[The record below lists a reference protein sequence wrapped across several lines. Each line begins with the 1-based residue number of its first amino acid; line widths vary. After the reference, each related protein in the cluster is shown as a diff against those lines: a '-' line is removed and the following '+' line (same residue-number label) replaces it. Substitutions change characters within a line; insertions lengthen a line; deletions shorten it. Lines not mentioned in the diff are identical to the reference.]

1 MIYSTADDT
10 TKGKYVKRMGSHKIV
25 ALLTAPFL
33 SLPLLVAPAAMATP
47 AGDNVVINEVYVRGG
62 NATSIYPDF
71 IELYNPTTATIDL
84 TGMSLQYFSAS
95 GTAGNGVTPL
105 SGSIEPGG
113 YYLVTGSGGA
123 AAQPLE
129 ADATGSI
136 AASASKGSVVL
147 FNVAEKQ
154 TLANPADTTT
164 LANVVDAV
172 GFGSGGIKETDTA
185 KGSTNDGTSYNRTNG
200 VDTDNN
206 ANDFVIAAVSP
217 TKSGA
222 APTEPPIDPEDPPVI
237 PEEPPAQ
244 PAELSIAEIQGDG
257 AATPYEGKQ
266 VTTTGI
272 VTAVYATGG
281 FNGVVIQTPGEQ
293 SGIPT
298 ASNAIFVYGSSFAKA
313 AKLGDYVQVTGT
325 ATEYSGKTQISS
337 PSWTVLENPEGLS
350 ASAVTV
356 ETFPAEE
363 TQREALESMLVQVTG
378 THTITDN
385 YSANRYGEIFITAGT
400 EPLYQP
406 SELFNPATQ
415 AAEIAAYAEAN
426 AAKTFSFDDGMSWDY
441 TKFNQDNDA
450 IPLAWF
456 NVNDPARVGAQ
467 VIFDQP
473 MIFDF
478 LRETWKL
485 QPTGPVN
492 VAGGEDNSAEWVTY
506 SGNERPAAPGD
517 FADAGADVTVSS
529 FNVLNYFIS
538 LGEDAVGTCKAYQ
551 DRDGNP
557 ITTNDCGD
565 FRGAFRAEDQQRQ
578 QTKIVAAINAL
589 DSSVIGLEEIENT
602 KTTQGADRDLAI
614 KTLVEALNA
623 DAGFEKWAYVP
634 SPADVPADEDVIRL
648 AFIYQP
654 AEVAPVGDSKILVGN
669 ADFTGLAREPLAQEW
684 QAVGASGQP
693 EGETFVVSVNHF
705 KSKGSLSD
713 KYPNDADTYAG
724 NNNILRTHQA
734 DELQKWLAAEYP
746 GKATLI
752 IGDLNSYGKEDP
764 ILKLEE
770 NGYTNLADR
779 FNITKKSYL
788 YGGVIGSLD
797 HGLANEAALEL
808 TVGADIWNVNAMEPL
823 AFEYSRYNYNVSYES
838 LFDTTAYR
846 SSDHDPIKIA
856 LKTLP
861 AEPTEVTPVE
871 PTKVTPVAPTADD
884 EADTYTIP
892 EVEGVQYLVNGEVV
906 EPGTYSVDDADLTVV
921 VTAEA
926 ASSEYVLASE
936 AIADFS
942 LKFTKAVTALEDDA
956 TSGGS
961 GKEDGTSG
969 GSGQEDATSAG
980 AVTPTEPTPVGNSL
994 AKTGA
999 DVAAVLGFAV
1009 LLILGG
1015 SALVYRRRE
1024 I

>member
-1 MIYSTADDT
+1 M
-10 TKGKYVKRMGSHKIV
+10 KRTGSHKIV

-62 NATSIYPDF
+62 NATSTYPDF
-71 IELYNPTTATIDL
+71 VELYNPTAAPIDL
-84 TGMSLQYFSAS
+84 TGMSLQYFSAA
-95 GTAGNGVTPL
+95 GTTGNGVTTL
-105 SGSIEPGG
+105 SGTIAPGG

-123 AAQPLE
+123 AAQSLE

-147 FNVAEKQ
+147 FNVANKQ
-154 TLANPADTTT
+154 TLANPADTMT

-172 GFGSGGIKETDTA
+172 GYGSAGIKETDTA

-206 ANDFVIAAVSP
+206 ATDFVIADISP

-222 APTEPPIDPEDPPVI
+222 EPTEPPIDPEDPPVD

-257 AATPYEGKQ
+257 ATTPYEGKQ

-298 ASNAIFVYGSSFAKA
+298 ASNAIFVYGSNFAKA

-350 ASAVTV
+350 ASAVTI

-363 TQREALESMLVQVTG
+363 TQREALESMLVQITG
-378 THTITDN
+378 TYTITDN
-385 YSANRYGEIFITAGT
+385 YSANRYGEIFITAGA

-415 AAEIAAYAEAN
+415 GEEIAAYAADI

-441 TKFNQDNDA
+441 TKFDQNNDD
-450 IPLAWF
+450 IPVAWL

-467 VIFDQP
+467 VTFDQP

-492 VAGGEDNSAEWVTY
+492 TAGDAVDHSREWITL

-538 LGEDAVGTCKAYQ
+538 LGEGAVGTCKAYQ

-578 QTKIVAAINAL
+578 ESKIVAAINAL

-623 DAGFEKWAYVP
+623 DAGFKKWAYVP

-654 AEVAPVGDSKILVGN
+654 AEVAPVGDSKILIGN
-669 ADFTGLAREPLAQEW
+669 ENFTGLAREPLAQEW
-684 QAVGASGQP
+684 QAIGESGQP

-734 DELQKWLAAEYP
+734 DELQKWLASEFP
-746 GKATLI
+746 GKATI
-752 IGDLNSYGKEDP
+752 IVGDLNSYGKEDP
-764 ILKLEE
+764 LLKLEE

-779 FNITKKSYL
+779 FDITKKSYL
-788 YGGVIGSLD
+788 YDGVIGSLD
-797 HGLANEAALEL
+797 HGLANEAALAL

-823 AFEYSRYNYNVSYES
+823 AFEYSRYNYNVSYET

-861 AEPTEVTPVE
+861 VEPTEVTPVE
-871 PTKVTPVAPTADD
+871 PTEVTPVAPTADD
-884 EADTYTIP
+884 EADTYMIP

-921 VTAEA
+921 VTAET

-942 LKFTKAVTALEDDA
+942 LKFTKAVAALEKDA

-961 GKEDGTSG
+961 GAEDG
-969 GSGQEDATSAG
+969 TSAG
-980 AVTPTEPTPVGNSL
+980 AVTPAEPTPVGNSL

-999 DVAAVLGFAV
+999 DVAVVLGFAV